1 MRGEFEKVMKKSK
14 KNKKR
19 KEGQNTL
26 AKYLLARIALA
37 TIMGIIVYVIIYLF
51 FSVKGVIP
59 PGDGLNKTDWLSF
72 LGAYLSFYGTVVVSL
87 TIFWHT
93 NYVAK
98 QSEEKIALE
107 RKKRIQ
113 PVFSINIR
121 SRNIVMEKHS
131 SLANIGNK
139 PDRPSN
145 VKIEIEN
152 ANEYPITNVVVFDK
166 YITPLL
172 KVGEKKTIECTYSDP
187 TNTYTFPK
195 FVAII
200 NASDY
205 ERDNNGLPKW
215 FNINYEDVDGN
226 AMYQTFELKHFD
238 ETEYYSLEG
247 RHEV

>member
-1 MRGEFEKVMKKSK
+1 MRKQS
-14 KNKKR
+14 KNKEHKN
-19 KEGQNTL
+19 NTSIGR
-26 AKYLLARIALA
+26 YLLVRIALL
-37 TIMGIIVYVIIYLF
+37 TIIAIILYVGIYFLF
-51 FSVKGVIP
+51 FTKGIIP
-59 PGDGLNKTDWLSF
+59 PGVGLEKTDWLSF
-72 LGAYLSFYGTVVVSL
+72 LGAYLSFYGTFVVSL

-98 QSEEKIALE
+98 KSEEKNAAE

-121 SRNIVMEKHS
+121 SRNIAMEKHS
-131 SLANIGNK
+131 SFANIGNK
-139 PDRPSN
+139 SDRPSN

-200 NASDY
+200 NESDY
-205 ERDNNGLPKW
+205 EKDNNGLPKW

>member
-1 MRGEFEKVMKKSK
+1 MSK
-14 KNKKR
+14 NGKNKEQKNN
-19 KEGQNTL
+19 KSIG
-26 AKYLLARIALA
+26 KYLLFRIAII
-37 TIMGIIVYVIIYLF
+37 TIVCIIFFAGIYFLFSTKGIIP
-51 FSVKGVIP
+51 SGV
-59 PGDGLNKTDWLSF
+59 GMVKTDWLSF

-121 SRNIVMEKHS
+121 SRNIAMEKHS
-131 SLANIGNK
+131 SFSNIGNK

-200 NASDY
+200 NELDY
-205 ERDNNGLPKW
+205 EKDNNGLPKR

>member
-1 MRGEFEKVMKKSK
+1 MSKTGKNREQKNNKSI
-14 KNKKR
+14 
-19 KEGQNTL
+19 G
-26 AKYLLARIALA
+26 KYLLFRIAIITFICIIFFVGIYFLFS
-37 TIMGIIVYVIIYLF
+37 TKGIIP
-51 FSVKGVIP
+51 SGV
-59 PGDGLNKTDWLSF
+59 GLVKTDWLSF
-72 LGAYLSFYGTVVVSL
+72 LGAYLSFYGTVVISL

-113 PVFSINIR
+113 PVFSIEIS
-121 SRNIVMEKHS
+121 SRNTVMEKHS
-131 SLANIGNK
+131 SLVNMGNK

-145 VKIEIEN
+145 VIIKIEN
-152 ANEYPITNVVVFDK
+152 ANEYPITNVIVFDE

-172 KVGEKKTIECTYSDP
+172 KPQEKKSVYCTYSDP
-187 TNTYTFPK
+187 TNTYKFPK
-195 FVAII
+195 YIAVI
-200 NASDY
+200 NETDY
-205 ERDNNGLPKW
+205 EKDNSGLPKW

-247 RHEV
+247 QHEA